1 MENKNEPQFTLSPLG
16 KEEGDLMVVKL
27 KAFFEENCIDLV
39 VTPMINKDGTIGAK
53 AELFKKLEL
62 VPKGSVPFPNDIL
75 DGDGKKEAGA

>member
-16 KEEGDLMVVKL
+16 KEEGELMVVKL

-62 VPKGSVPFPNDIL
+62 VPKGSVPSPSEFLPNE
-75 DGDGKKEAGA
+75 GGEKTV